1 MWVFYGLPIVHPDSL
16 LVFTINGIGF
26 VIEIAYITIFLL
38 FSNWAMRKNITVAL
52 IVELSFL
59 LIVVFITLT
68 FLHGHKDRSML
79 IGILCIIFNIIMYTS
94 PLTVMRRVINTKS
107 VKYMPFFLSLANFS
121 NGLIW
126 FSYALIK
133 FDPYVMVPNGLGTLS
148 GLVQLVLYA
157 TYYKT
162 TNWDEDEMWTEI
174 ELPTAH
180 SSGHI

>member
-1 MWVFYGLPIVHPDSL
+1 MVGLGSLVVRTKSRRARPPGHGPTFIKIWKGKSVQGFKPDPYVATVLNCAMWVFYGLPIVHPDSL

-38 FSNWAMRKNITVAL
+38 FSNWAMR
-52 IVELSFL
+52 
-59 LIVVFITLT
+59 
-68 FLHGHKDRSML
+68 
-79 IGILCIIFNIIMYTS
+79 
-94 PLTVMRRVINTKS
+94 
-107 VKYMPFFLSLANFS
+107 
-121 NGLIW
+121 
-126 FSYALIK
+126 
-133 FDPYVMVPNGLGTLS
+133 VPNGLGTLS